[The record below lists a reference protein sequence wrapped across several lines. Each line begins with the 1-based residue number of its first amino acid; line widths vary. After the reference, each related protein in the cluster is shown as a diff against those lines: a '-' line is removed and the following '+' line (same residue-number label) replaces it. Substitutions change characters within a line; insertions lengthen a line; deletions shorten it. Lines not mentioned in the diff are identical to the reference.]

1 MSDGAKAKTKE
12 TMQYVKR
19 ELATYFRTVAAMLE
33 HDAMDIEF
41 YNSSATNDPSVPQ
54 SQFASLKGEYLGV
67 DHGMVF
73 NAWQS
78 LSARAQAAEWI
89 NVFPHLKEDEDGKHR
104 P

>member
-1 MSDGAKAKTKE
+1 MSDEAKAKTKE

-41 YNSSATNDPSVPQ
+41 YNSSATNDPLVPQ
-54 SQFASLKGEYLGV
+54 SQFASMKGNYLGV

-78 LSARAQAAEWI
+78 MGWNPQVVWADTLPRPPEG
-89 NVFPHLKEDEDGKHR
+89 PYGKR
-104 P
+104 QP